1 MRKSVIIL
9 VVFALLFSGLY
20 TSNIYSVGDT
30 GEIRV
35 NINGQYISF
44 DVSPTIVSGRTIVP
58 VRGVFEALGA
68 EVQWFKE
75 SRTVLVVKGSM
86 MVLLKIDSR
95 NAYVNEKVV
104 ELDVPARII
113 DGRTFV
119 PLRFISENIGAK
131 VLWDGGTRTV
141 IIDMPLAQTPTSSNA
156 PTPSNTPTSSNAP
169 TSTPSS
175 IQSFTGRIDSLMG
188 VSTDSILKIFG
199 QPSRIDLSKYGF
211 DWYIYNKDLSKYIQI
226 GVKDGKVVGVYT
238 NSLDFKY
245 SDSIKVGTAKA
256 AVGKSL
262 GSPITYIQKGNI
274 RYRLDDSGQQEVY
287 NVNNS
292 YYTTVFYDVHN
303 DSKVTSYLLINYETE
318 HSLNGYFGKPS
329 EELRKSYE
337 REIFDLANTVRVRL
351 GKEPFKWDEK
361 IAQVARAHSED
372 MSLNDFFDHTN
383 LAGESPFDRM
393 DKAGIEF
400 MSASENIAWGQMEGI
415 YAHEAWMNSSG
426 HRSNILG
433 DFTYLGV
440 GVYLG
445 EGNNISY
452 TQNFYTP

>member
-141 IIDMPLAQTPTSSNA
+141 IIDMPRC
-156 PTPSNTPTSSNAP
+156 
-169 TSTPSS
+169 
-175 IQSFTGRIDSLMG
+175 F
-188 VSTDSILKIFG
+188 
-199 QPSRIDLSKYGF
+199 
-211 DWYIYNKDLSKYIQI
+211 
-226 GVKDGKVVGVYT
+226 
-238 NSLDFKY
+238 
-245 SDSIKVGTAKA
+245 
-256 AVGKSL
+256 
-262 GSPITYIQKGNI
+262 
-274 RYRLDDSGQQEVY
+274 
-287 NVNNS
+287 
-292 YYTTVFYDVHN
+292 
-303 DSKVTSYLLINYETE
+303 LI
-318 HSLNGYFGKPS
+318 
-329 EELRKSYE
+329 
-337 REIFDLANTVRVRL
+337 
-351 GKEPFKWDEK
+351 
-361 IAQVARAHSED
+361 
-372 MSLNDFFDHTN
+372 
-383 LAGESPFDRM
+383 
-393 DKAGIEF
+393 
-400 MSASENIAWGQMEGI
+400 
-415 YAHEAWMNSSG
+415 
-426 HRSNILG
+426 
-433 DFTYLGV
+433 
-440 GVYLG
+440 
-445 EGNNISY
+445 
-452 TQNFYTP
+452 